1 MTIKE
6 ELGSELRE
14 AMKSGDIRRRDVI
27 RQVETEISL
36 ARSAEGFSGDV
47 DDDLYR
53 RVMASYVKKMDKAR
67 SEYEGYGE
75 RGMAMAEKLAFEV
88 SYLGRWL
95 PKRLDEQ
102 STRALV
108 AAAVEELRAV
118 GDPKAAGRVVGH
130 LMRSRKD
137 QLDGNLVN
145 RLVREMLG
153 SE

>member
-1 MTIKE
+1 
-6 ELGSELRE
+6 
-14 AMKSGDIRRRDVI
+14 
-27 RQVETEISL
+27 
-36 ARSAEGFSGDV
+36 
-47 DDDLYR
+47 
-53 RVMASYVKKMDKAR
+53 
-67 SEYEGYGE
+67 
-75 RGMAMAEKLAFEV
+75 MAEKLAFEV